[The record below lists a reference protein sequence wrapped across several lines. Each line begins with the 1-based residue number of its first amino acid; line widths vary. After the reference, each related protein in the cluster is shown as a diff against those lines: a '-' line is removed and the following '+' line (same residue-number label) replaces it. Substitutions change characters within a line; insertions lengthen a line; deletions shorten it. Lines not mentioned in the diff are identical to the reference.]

1 MIKST
6 FHRIGFSIIL
16 LFTVLSSCTQKI
28 ETTMTNN
35 VAWEKMDVALRSE
48 LRANLEAKS
57 DTTFVVLAEV
67 TENNDGFESDLNTID
82 VVVQTRVGVI
92 WTLSGNSQSLANA
105 SRKAFVKRLE
115 LSQKR
120 RTS

>member
-105 SRKAFVKRLE
+105 SRKAFVKRME